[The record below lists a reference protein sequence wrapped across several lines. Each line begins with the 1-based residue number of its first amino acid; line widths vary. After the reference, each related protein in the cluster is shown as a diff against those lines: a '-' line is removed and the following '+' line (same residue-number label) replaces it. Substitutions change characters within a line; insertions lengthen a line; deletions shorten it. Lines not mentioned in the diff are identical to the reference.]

1 MLALHA
7 SLFFFGRD
15 FHGRAGGMNLLR
27 RRAYR
32 LRPAAASLGP
42 RRFRAYLSHT
52 LMTGTPVP
60 AKSAMFLVTTV

>member
-15 FHGRAGGMNLLR
+15 FHGRAGGMNLLLR
-27 RRAYR
+27 RRANR
-32 LRPAAASLGP
+32 AAASLGP